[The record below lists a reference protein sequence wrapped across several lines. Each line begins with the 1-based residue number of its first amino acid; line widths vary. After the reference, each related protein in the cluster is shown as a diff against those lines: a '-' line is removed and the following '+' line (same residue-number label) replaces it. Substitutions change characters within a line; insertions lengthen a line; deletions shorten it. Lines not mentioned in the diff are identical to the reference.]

1 MQSNQQEFIEKIKSE
16 VKYRKFIE
24 RDVIDLLAK
33 HFSNDY
39 KKEEYTKLINN
50 PIKIVLQ
57 FYKQYNSE
65 YYNMIISGIK
75 EGKIIIN
82 DSCKSYVDTSIN
94 EALIGLNGNDSDIF
108 MLVHELAHYIDRNS
122 NPKIIEDR
130 YWFLSETWAFYLE
143 KKLEQYLCSD
153 KYEHLIFTRRNN
165 RLFFES
171 KMIDAI
177 SSELYYE
184 DLYKRK
190 GNLDEKDIDITK
202 MKKIIKYDIPEDIVN
217 VLLQY
222 PLANVVSDY
231 LISNNIVEKEEDF
244 EKHCFEINL
253 YELLKKSNIF
263 SDNISNIKCS
273 KKKN

>member
-1 MQSNQQEFIEKIKSE
+1 MQLNNQEFIEKIKSE

-24 RDVIDLLAK
+24 RNVIDLLAK

-39 KKEEYTKLINN
+39 KKEEYTKLINS
-50 PIKIVLQ
+50 PMKIVLQ

-82 DSCKSYVDTSIN
+82 DSCKFYVDTSIN
-94 EALIGLNGNDSDIF
+94 EAFIGLNGNDSDIF

-177 SSELYYE
+177 SSQLYYE
-184 DLYKRK
+184 DLYEKK
-190 GNLDEKDIDITK
+190 GNIDEKDIDITK
-202 MKKIIKYDIPEDIVN
+202 VKKIIKYDISEGIVN

-231 LISNNIVEKEEDF
+231 LVSNNIVEKDNQFVEYCLEVDLC
-244 EKHCFEINL
+244 EV
-253 YELLKKSNIF
+253 LKKSNIF
-263 SDNISNIKCS
+263 K
-273 KKKN
+273 